1 VGVFDAAT
9 FSVVGNGES
18 TYFWTDRW
26 IDGRSIKQLV
36 LALFTVVR
44 PSHRR
49 WYVADTLPHRA
60 WVRDISGALT
70 THRPSDS

>member
-1 VGVFDAAT
+1 MVVAVFNAAT

-36 LALFTVVR
+36 PALFAAVR
-44 PSHRR
+44 PSRRR

-60 WVRDISGALT
+60 
-70 THRPSDS
+70 